1 MIRHAARRLLA
12 SLLMLSLLT
21 LATFLIFKTIPL
33 DPACLKVNCG
43 QGSTVTAAQLR
54 EINHQ
59 LGTDQPVLVQYKN
72 FVWRLVRHGSFGVS
86 WVSGQLIDPQI
97 HSAIAA
103 SGSIVLGGVALLL
116 LLAIPLGVLS
126 ALRPNTLL
134 DRGILF
140 GSIFGI
146 ALHPLIVGFL
156 LRRLFAEDLH
166 WLPINGYCPLLHK
179 PTLDPETLGMLIRTR
194 QPVPPVCGGV
204 TDWSTHLILPWIT
217 FAAFFLPIYVRIIRT
232 RVLETIHDPHVST
245 ARAKG
250 ASDLRVIARHVLRPA
265 MVPVA
270 PMVAMDIG
278 GALMAAIYI
287 EAVFSISGIG
297 SAVLHVLSP
306 DGRGFDLPLVAAIF
320 FVIGAFIVIMTLL
333 ADLVQAM
340 LDPRIRTSEA
350 TA

>member
-1 MIRHAARRLLA
+1 VIRVVVRRLLT
-12 SLLMLSLLT
+12 SVLMLLLLT
-21 LATFLIFKTIPL
+21 LATFLIFRTVPL

-43 QGSTVTAAQLR
+43 QGSTLTPAQSR
-54 EINHQ
+54 EINHE
-59 LGTDQPVLVQYKN
+59 LGSDRSIFVQYKD

-86 WVSGQLIDPQI
+86 WASGAIDPQI
-97 HSAIAA
+97 RAAIGP
-103 SGSIVLGGVALLL
+103 SLSIVVGGVVLLL
-116 LLAIPLGVLS
+116 LLGIPLGILS

-134 DRGILF
+134 DRAILA

-156 LRRLFAEDLH
+156 LRRVFSQDLH
-166 WLPINGYCPLLHK
+166 WLPLGGYCPATK
-179 PTLDPETLGMLIRTR
+179 MQTLSPETLNMLVATH
-194 QPVPPVCGGV
+194 QAVPPLCGGV
-204 TDWSTHLILPWIT
+204 KAWTEHLILPWIT
-217 FAAFFLPIYVRIIRT
+217 FAAFFLPLYVRIIRT

-250 ASDLRVIARHVLRPA
+250 ASELRVIARHVLRPA

-287 EAVFSISGIG
+287 EAVFAISGIG
-297 SAVLHVLSP
+297 NAVLHVLSP

-320 FVIGAFIVIMTLL
+320 FVIGAFIVVMNLL
-333 ADLVQAM
+333 ADVVQAV
-340 LDPRIRTSEA
+340 LDPRIRTVEA
-350 TA
+350 K